1 MKVASSALLDPA
13 ITLSDADSK
22 ELYGLLDVQTDRLT
36 RLVTSLLDMNRYQAG
51 VLGLDRQTWAVLDL
65 VGDALAGLRPA
76 LGGREVNLDLPA
88 SLPNVAVDPVLI
100 GQVLVNLIDNADRH
114 SPVDMPISVAAELK
128 DDRVAVSVTDRG
140 PGVPANERDS
150 VFGSFVRFD
159 TGGRAGLGLAIAK
172 TFVEA
177 HGERIWV
184 EDVPGG
190 GARFVFT
197 MAASSIEGSGG

>member
-1 MKVASSALLDPA
+1 
-13 ITLSDADSK
+13 
-22 ELYGLLDVQTDRLT
+22 
-36 RLVTSLLDMNRYQAG
+36 
-51 VLGLDRQTWAVLDL
+51 
-65 VGDALAGLRPA
+65 LAGLRPA

-114 SPVDMPISVAAELK
+114 SPADQAITVAAELK

-140 PGVPANERDS
+140 PGVPADERDS

-184 EDVPGG
+184 ENVPGG

-197 MAASSIEGSGG
+197 MAASIEGSGG